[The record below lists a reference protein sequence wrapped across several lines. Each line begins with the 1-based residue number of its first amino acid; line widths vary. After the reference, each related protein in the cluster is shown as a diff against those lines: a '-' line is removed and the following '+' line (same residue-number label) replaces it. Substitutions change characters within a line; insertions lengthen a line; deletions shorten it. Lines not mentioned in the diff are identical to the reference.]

1 MGPVDNPDDE
11 PLVVPERCVPERCVP
26 KHWAAPVPAV
36 VLGLLGAVGL
46 LAWVVLGA
54 RTGALDAPGRL
65 LLGVAGVVVG
75 AAALTGLRARPRLA
89 AEEDALVLR
98 GPFATRRWPW
108 ARVDAVRVVRM
119 RRLGL
124 PAAYLEIDAR
134 DDDGGER
141 LLVLGRMELGTDPAD
156 VAEALQTHRAD
167 VGRLGSRSP
176 GSGAPAAD
184 GAVAHDGPERHVT
197 QHDGDE
203 QDGDDGAGDEEPRGR
218 T

>member
-1 MGPVDNPDDE
+1 MDNPDDA
-11 PLVVPERCVPERCVP
+11 PTVVPRQ
-26 KHWAAPVPAV
+26 WAAPVPAV

-46 LAWVVLGA
+46 LAWVALGA
-54 RTGALDAPGRL
+54 STGALDAPGRL

-75 AAALTGLRARPRLA
+75 AAALVGLRARPRLA
-89 AEEDALVLR
+89 ADEDALVLR
-98 GPFATRRWPW
+98 GALGTRRWPW

-141 LLVLGRMELGTDPAD
+141 LLVLGRLELGTDPGD
-156 VAEALQTHRAD
+156 VAEALQAHRAD
-167 VGRLGSRSP
+167 VGRLRPRPP

-184 GAVAHDGPERHVT
+184 GGGVAHDGPEGHVA
-197 QHDGDE
+197 QQDRDDEDGEDAP
-203 QDGDDGAGDEEPRGR
+203 GDDEARGR
-218 T
+218 A